1 MTSHILSALVVSLT
15 PILFLGLL
23 LIPNIGEL
31 LKTVYLYSII
41 LLKR

>member
-1 MTSHILSALVVSLT
+1 MSEHIASALVVSLT

-31 LKTVYLYSII
+31 LKTVYLYMLI
-41 LLKR
+41 LVKR